1 MITLEK
7 IRKVYQM
14 GDEEVV
20 ALNGL
25 TLHIDEGEFVAIMG
39 PSGSGKS
46 TLLQILGTLDHP
58 TSGSV
63 RFEGED
69 VFAKEGSELAQLRNR
84 KLGFVFQ
91 SFNLLPE
98 YSALENVALP
108 LVYAR
113 KPHARKL
120 AAEALEKVGLGDRTG
135 HKPNELSGG
144 QRQRVAIARALVTRP
159 GVILADEPTGNLDSR
174 TGDDILALFA
184 ELHRAG
190 TTVLMV
196 THEREVAEYAER
208 IVTIRDGLLD
218 SDERIGA
225 AGPEASQSPTP
236 ASAMITPA
244 PLAMTRGGI

>member
-1 MITLEK
+1 MITLNQ

-46 TLLQILGTLDHP
+46 TLMNILGCLDQP
-58 TSGSV
+58 TDGQY
-63 RFEGED
+63 ELGGELVSNLD
-69 VFAKEGSELAQLRNR
+69 DDDLAEVRNR

-113 KPHARKL
+113 TPHARKL
-120 AAEALEKVGLGDRTG
+120 AREALEKVGLGDRTG
-135 HKPNELSGG
+135 HRPNELSGG

-159 GVILADEPTGNLDSR
+159 GVILADEPTGNLDTR

-184 ELHRAG
+184 ELYQAG
-190 TTVLMV
+190 TTVIMV
-196 THEREVAEYAER
+196 THEREVAEHAER

-218 SDERIGA
+218 SDERIGQTGSA
-225 AGPEASQSPTP
+225 P
-236 ASAMITPA
+236 ASAAADCAPA
-244 PLAMTRGGI
+244 PYALNGGGL

>member
-1 MITLEK
+1 MITLHQ

-20 ALNGL
+20 ALQGL

-46 TLLQILGTLDHP
+46 TLMNILGCLDQP
-58 TSGSV
+58 TDGQY
-63 RFEGED
+63 ELDGELVSNLD
-69 VFAKEGSELAQLRNR
+69 DDDLAEVRNR

-113 KPHARKL
+113 TPHARDQARK
-120 AAEALEKVGLGDRTG
+120 ALEQVGLGDRTG
-135 HKPNELSGG
+135 HRPNELSGG

-159 GVILADEPTGNLDSR
+159 GVILADEPTGNLDTR
-174 TGDDILALFA
+174 TGNDILALFA
-184 ELHRAG
+184 DLHRAG

-196 THEREVAEYAER
+196 THEREVAEHAER
-208 IVTIRDGLLD
+208 IVTIRDGLLH
-218 SDERIGA
+218 SDERTGQT
-225 AGPEASQSPTP
+225 SCVP
-236 ASAMITPA
+236 ASAVTVAVPA
-244 PLAMTRGGI
+244 PYAMTIGAI